1 MLINKKKIF
10 SKNQWPKQK
19 RTRRNWAIRAL
30 SRTSTSAN
38 SSYTARRPLPSV
50 TALRQRTL
58 QEETVY
64 LSLVPLVSL
73 PPLWGDWSCFSFS
86 CSWLGHQQWTSLQ
99 VEFSTDATHHRCE
112 KKKLLSVLW
121 AVPLRADGHHYLHW
135 FCGISGLVCW
145 ERAPGPVKSD
155 L

>member
-73 PPLWGDWSCFSFS
+73 PPLWGD
-86 CSWLGHQQWTSLQ
+86 
-99 VEFSTDATHHRCE
+99 
-112 KKKLLSVLW
+112 
-121 AVPLRADGHHYLHW
+121 
-135 FCGISGLVCW
+135 
-145 ERAPGPVKSD
+145 
-155 L
+155 